1 MGFVGLCWAFSMSL
15 TILWDVASILQ
26 GFSLLVRVVFMSCE
40 ACLGVF
46 RFWASGS

>member
-15 TILWDVASILQ
+15 TILCVASILQ
-26 GFSLLVRVVFMSCE
+26 GFSVLVRVVFMSCE